1 MTTVNVNTP
10 EYWNRVYL
18 QEWESGSVRG
28 DCYHRDYGPI
38 HDAVVELVPNGV
50 AVLDIACGAGVLCR
64 KIKQARPNSPVLG
77 IDFSEYMIARN
88 REHDAALGIEY
99 RCVDIRDS
107 LGNIERQFDVVC
119 MCEILEHLEEP
130 ENAVATAFSLLKPGG
145 RFILTCP
152 HDNSIPDH
160 EHVRVWGHDELFHL
174 LSTYSREVTFVHFPP
189 PWFHIW
195 MMAYVT
201 KAKSA
206 TDPLS
211 CK

>member
-10 EYWNRVYL
+10 EYWDRVYL
-18 QEWESGSVRG
+18 DEWESGSVQG

-38 HDAVVELVPNGV
+38 HDAVVDLVPNGS

-64 KIKQARPNSPVLG
+64 KIKRARQASAVMG
-77 IDFSEYMIARN
+77 VDFSEYMIARN

-99 RCVDIRDS
+99 RCVDIRHALES
-107 LGNIERQFDVVC
+107 IERQFDVVC
-119 MCEILEHLEEP
+119 MCEVLEHLEEP
-130 ENAVATAFSLLKPGG
+130 EEIVATAFTLLKPGG

-160 EHVRVWGHDELFHL
+160 EHVRVWGHDDVFHL
-174 LSTYSREVTFVHFPP
+174 LAAYSREVTFVHFPP
-189 PWFHIW
+189 PYFHIW

-201 KAKSA
+201 KADAPAEPIRSK
-206 TDPLS
+206 
-211 CK
+211 